1 MTTETLLKTKSGQCS
16 ESMWVDNDEF
26 MVVPVGLPMV
36 GFFHLAFGCLG
47 KGTQGE
53 KKVGFSRVE
62 GFIRLVRPKSRA
74 KGVHSID

>member
-1 MTTETLLKTKSGQCS
+1 M
-16 ESMWVDNDEF
+16 
-26 MVVPVGLPMV
+26 
-36 GFFHLAFGCLG
+36 AFGCLG